1 MKQLTHGMFPRFF
14 GAPFGDFGYGG
25 RFPGP
30 HPSDFFPPGHMGFL
44 GGPPHPGLLPS
55 MEQPLP
61 MTMGHSDQFPSM
73 AGDTKPV
80 LSSMTDM
87 AFNMTKAITEGS
99 FMSGL
104 QQQEMGSQEYS
115 VNNCDNANSE
125 DQMIW

>member
-1 MKQLTHGMFPRFF
+1 
-14 GAPFGDFGYGG
+14 
-25 RFPGP
+25 
-30 HPSDFFPPGHMGFL
+30 
-44 GGPPHPGLLPS
+44 
-55 MEQPLP
+55 

-125 DQMIW
+125 DQMIWWHNKAANIKSEDNMDDKEEDFADHQHLNQLKKIIFDHANSSFDP